1 MTMIQTEEIRSAVA
15 NLQIDSFQLRTMF
28 RQLEEKIEILELKLD
43 EVLQVLGK
51 K

>member
-1 MTMIQTEEIRSAVA
+1 
-15 NLQIDSFQLRTMF
+15 MF